1 MPRDNNAV
9 LQASVTKTTS
19 FNGAGFDLG
28 AGTPRRG
35 MKASVRVSA
44 LTGSDTTAAFKVQH
58 SSDNASFS
66 DLAFAN
72 KPSLTAAGET
82 TVSFDTDKRYVR
94 LVATIAGTT
103 PSVTYE
109 AWIVPGRP

>member
-9 LQASVTKTTS
+9 LQTPITKTAS
-19 FNGAGFDLG
+19 FNSAGFDLG

-44 LTGSDTTAAFKVQH
+44 ITGTDAAAAFKVQH
-58 SSDNASFS
+58 SADNANFT
-66 DLAFAN
+66 DLAFAR
-72 KPSLTAAGET
+72 KASMTAVGET
-82 TVSFDTDKRYVR
+82 SVSFETDKRYIR
-94 LVATIAGTT
+94 LTATIAGTT

-109 AWIVPGRP
+109 AWIVPARP